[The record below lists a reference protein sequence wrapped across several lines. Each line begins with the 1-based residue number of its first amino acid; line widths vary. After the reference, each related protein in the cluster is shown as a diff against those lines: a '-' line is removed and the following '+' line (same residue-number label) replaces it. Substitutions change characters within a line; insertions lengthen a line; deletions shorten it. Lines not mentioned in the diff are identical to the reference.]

1 MLRNRLAVI
10 LLVMLAITLGTV
22 VGVGAQGMSA
32 ARPTKVAVV
41 DVLKVFNGLQEKSQI
56 EADIRTRG
64 EKLRQEE
71 EARRK
76 ELMDLQNDLK
86 ILAPETPAYTQKTD
100 QIKSKLIELRVWSE
114 MQGEGLKSESSIQL
128 ANLYRKMLDTIGRV
142 AKENGYDVVLYKE
155 QEPDFQN
162 VKAEAINQMIQ
173 LRKVLW
179 SADDMDLTDQAV
191 TRMNNEYKNMLR

>member
-1 MLRNRLAVI
+1 MLRNRLAI
-10 LLVMLAITLGTV
+10 LSLVMIAITLGTV
-22 VGVGAQGMSA
+22 VGVGAQGMTA

-71 EARRK
+71 ETRRK

-86 ILAPETPAYTQKTD
+86 ILAPETQAYTQKTD
-100 QIKSKLIELRVWSE
+100 QIKAKLIELRVWSE

-179 SADDMDLTDQAV
+179 SAEDLDLTDQAV